1 MYIVM
6 YLTNN
11 SMYIV
16 SCVMLMLCC
25 DNGVQ
30 VLISKS
36 ILLILM
42 VRRLSCRYGTLL
54 VVNASDKSLINTIGV
69 PWWVVHVWICVHMCL
84 VSSILLLCHQGIMLV
99 YDVIYV
105 KPFDN
110 IRDWIRD
117 IEKVIYNN
125 LLIYNQFVST
135 SLHLGSFFF
144 H

>member
-1 MYIVM
+1 
-6 YLTNN
+6 
-11 SMYIV
+11 
-16 SCVMLMLCC
+16 
-25 DNGVQ
+25 
-30 VLISKS
+30 
-36 ILLILM
+36 
-42 VRRLSCRYGTLL
+42 
-54 VVNASDKSLINTIGV
+54 
-69 PWWVVHVWICVHMCL
+69 
-84 VSSILLLCHQGIMLV
+84 MLV